1 MRTLHELP
9 RERVEDE
16 GVDPGASRS
25 LLIMAVASVVFW
37 ATIAMLLV

>member
-1 MRTLHELP
+1 MRTLRELP